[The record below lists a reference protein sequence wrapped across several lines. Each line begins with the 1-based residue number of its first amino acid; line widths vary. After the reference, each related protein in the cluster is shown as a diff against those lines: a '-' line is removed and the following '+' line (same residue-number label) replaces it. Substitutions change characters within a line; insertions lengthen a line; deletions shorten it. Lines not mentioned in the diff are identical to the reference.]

1 MSTSVLYDVPGPR
14 ARLRHRVYGVVGAL
28 LIAGLLAWVA
38 WKLWEAEQITP
49 DNWSFLA
56 EPDIVTALLEGLG
69 ATLSAA
75 AIAIVL
81 AVAFGAVFATGKL
94 SDHAWL
100 RLPSVAV
107 IEFFRAVPVLLLM
120 LFMYLVFGDVL
131 GTFWALVLALTV
143 YNGSVLA
150 EIFRAGI
157 LAVPKGQREAA
168 FAIGLRKGQVL
179 RLVQAPQAVS
189 TMLPA
194 IVSQCVI
201 VLKDTALGVAI
212 GAPELTDA
220 AESIYTDIFYNN
232 PIAVG
237 LVLVTVYVSINYSLS
252 RLAGW
257 LESRLRRQG
266 KQVVHVTDTGDG
278 GGGLGGVV

>member
-1 MSTSVLYDVPGPR
+1 MSSSVLYDIPGPR
-14 ARLRHRVYGVVGAL
+14 ARARHRLYGLLGAL
-28 LIAGLLAWVA
+28 LVAGLLGFVV

-49 DNWSFLA
+49 ENWSFLA
-56 EPDIVTALLEGLG
+56 EPDIVMALVEGLG
-69 ATLSAA
+69 ATLAA
-75 AIAIVL
+75 AGIAILL
-81 AVAFGAVFATGKL
+81 AIAFGAVFASGKL
-94 SDHAWL
+94 SDHGWL
-100 RLPSVAV
+100 RWPSIAV

-120 LFMYLVFGDVL
+120 LALFLGFGSVL
-131 GTFWALVLALTV
+131 GTFWALVLALTA

-179 RLVQAPQAVS
+179 RLIQAPQAVS

-201 VLKDTALGVAI
+201 ALKDTALGVAI
-212 GAPELTDA
+212 GASELTDA
-220 AESIYTDIFYNN
+220 AESIYTDIFFNN

-237 LVLVTVYVSINYSLS
+237 IVLVTVYVSINYSLS
-252 RLAGW
+252 RFAGW
-257 LESRLRRQG
+257 LESRMRRQG
-266 KQVVHVTDTGDG
+266 KQVVHLVDTGESAAPF
-278 GGGLGGVV
+278 V

>member
-1 MSTSVLYDVPGPR
+1 MSSSVLYDVPGPR
-14 ARLRHRVYGVVGAL
+14 ARLRHRLYGLVGAV

-38 WKLWEAEQITP
+38 WKLWAAEQITP
-49 DNWSFLA
+49 ENWSFLA

-94 SDHAWL
+94 SEHAWL
-100 RLPSVAV
+100 RRPSIAV

-120 LFMYLVFGDVL
+120 AFIYLQFGDRL
-131 GTFWALVLALTV
+131 GPFWAMVVALML

-237 LVLVTVYVSINYSLS
+237 LVLVVVYVTINYSLS
-252 RLAGW
+252 RLAAW
-257 LESRLRRQG
+257 LESRMRRQG
-266 KQVVHVTDTGDG
+266 KPVVHLEDTGEG
-278 GGGLGGVV
+278 SGFG